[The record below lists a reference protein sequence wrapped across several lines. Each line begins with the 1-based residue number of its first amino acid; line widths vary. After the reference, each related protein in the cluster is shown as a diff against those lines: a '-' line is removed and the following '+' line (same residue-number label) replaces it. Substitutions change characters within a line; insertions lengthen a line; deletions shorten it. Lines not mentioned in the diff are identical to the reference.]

1 MLCVVICGVDDVF
14 FFFKQKTAYEMRI
27 SDWSSDVCSS
37 DLSGSY
43 AGGPFRTVC
52 FPTHYRTK
60 DSSMKKSLALLTAAC
75 ASAFAVNAQAATKW
89 DLPSAYPASNLHT
102 QNLEQFVKE
111 VKELSGGELDITLH
125 SNASRSEENTS
136 ELQSLMRNSYAV
148 YCSNKK

>member
-75 ASAFAVNAQAATKW
+75 ASAFAVN
-89 DLPSAYPASNLHT
+89 
-102 QNLEQFVKE
+102 
-111 VKELSGGELDITLH
+111 
-125 SNASRSEENTS
+125 RSEERRVGKGCVSTCRS
-136 ELQSLMRNSYAV
+136 RWSPYH
-148 YCSNKK
+148 